1 MATLEKIRSKSTLL
15 LIVVGLALFLFIIMG
30 SERVFASFFG
40 PGTTVAEVD
49 GHKVDIQEF
58 QHRVEQRSQ
67 QMQGRQVDQADI
79 QAQVLNEMVAEA
91 LMDEELSKLGIT
103 VTDEELTNFMFGD
116 GAKLADQQVAQM
128 TGGQIP
134 SAQMLYDAAFNP
146 SKYGM
151 EPQQAAQMQQAWT
164 EFEKT
169 VEKNLLQQKF
179 MMLLNGALVA
189 NELDAKALF
198 DENTKVSHIAF
209 AKQDYS
215 TLDNKDYTVTEEEVK
230 AEWQRTKNRYKIMD
244 ETRSVS
250 YISVDLQPS
259 ASDNA
264 AAQSKVND
272 AVKLLQE
279 SGAQGL
285 ADKSE
290 FVVSTQTLARN
301 KINNPKLKSYLD
313 SMQVGAAGVAI
324 HEGDNYLLT
333 KLINKTSGIDSI
345 NIDFLAVQG
354 KAQLDSLLA
363 GLSSGSITFDDAKK
377 NAAVSG
383 AQDSLWVS
391 PLDPQIDQAL
401 KGRLLAATTG
411 TFFTTDT
418 VATAQGGRIFRV
430 NSRKAEVPVYEFVTA
445 QYTVTPSN
453 ATVNNAFNELNKFIT
468 ANTNAADFKANAA
481 AAHYT
486 VQEGK
491 LTPSSTKIGSFRD
504 SRNAVKWAMQEAK
517 KGQVSPIFGDEE
529 TGRYIVVAVDDI
541 YDGFIPYNDPTVYAE
556 IENKLRNG
564 KKGDALVAKYSGK
577 ASDIAGYAKLMNT
590 QVDSTQ
596 VTFGQ
601 RMIPK
606 FASSE
611 PMLSASVANA
621 QVNKVVSPVKGN
633 QGVVAFVVTSVDES
647 STPYN
652 YQDAAARYSQMR
664 GGQAVMQYLPQVLM
678 GRNKVKNNMLHFF
691 K

>member
-15 LIVVGLALFLFIIMG
+15 LVVVGLALFLFIIMG

-40 PGTTVAEVD
+40 PGTAVAEVD

-58 QHRVEQRSQ
+58 QRRVEQRSQ

-79 QAQVLNEMVAEA
+79 QAQVLQEMIAEV

-116 GAKLADQQVAQM
+116 GAKIADQQVAQM

-134 SAQMLYDAAFNP
+134 SAQMLYDVAFNP

-151 EPQQAAQMQQAWT
+151 EAEQSAQMQQAWT

-215 TLDNKDYTVTEEEVK
+215 TLDNKDYTVTEDEVK
-230 AEWQRTKNRYKIMD
+230 AEWQRTKNRYKIDD
-244 ETRSVS
+244 ETREIS
-250 YISVDLQPS
+250 YISVELQPS
-259 ASDNA
+259 ANDNA
-264 AAQSKVND
+264 AAQAKVND
-272 AVKLLQE
+272 AVKTLQE
-279 SGAQGL
+279 TGAQGL

-324 HEGDNYLLT
+324 HDGDNYLLT
-333 KLINKTSGIDSI
+333 KLINKTSGVDSI

-363 GLSSGSITFDDAKK
+363 GLSSGSISFDDAKK
-377 NAAVSG
+377 NAAISG

-391 PLDPQIDQAL
+391 PLDPQIDAAL
-401 KGRLLAATTG
+401 KGKLLTSATG
-411 TFFTTDT
+411 AYFTTDT
-418 VATAQGGRIFRV
+418 AATAQGGRIFRV
-430 NSRKAEVPVYEFVTA
+430 KSRKAEVPVYEFVTA
-445 QYTVTPSN
+445 QYTVTPSS
-453 ATVNNAFNELNKFIT
+453 ATVNSAFNELNKFIT
-468 ANTNAADFKANAA
+468 ANNNAADFKANAA

-486 VQEGK
+486 VQEAQAHS
-491 LTPSSTKIGSFRD
+491 L
-504 SRNAVKWAMQEAK
+504 
-517 KGQVSPIFGDEE
+517 
-529 TGRYIVVAVDDI
+529 
-541 YDGFIPYNDPTVYAE
+541 FI
-556 IENKLRNG
+556 
-564 KKGDALVAKYSGK
+564 
-577 ASDIAGYAKLMNT
+577 
-590 QVDSTQ
+590 
-596 VTFGQ
+596 
-601 RMIPK
+601 
-606 FASSE
+606 
-611 PMLSASVANA
+611 
-621 QVNKVVSPVKGN
+621 
-633 QGVVAFVVTSVDES
+633 
-647 STPYN
+647 
-652 YQDAAARYSQMR
+652 QDCR
-664 GGQAVMQYLPQVLM
+664 LP
-678 GRNKVKNNMLHFF
+678 
-691 K
+691 